1 MEILNDRTEKLELTY
16 PCSWSYKLI
25 AGEKEAL
32 EQAIRDVIDEREHK
46 LTHSKNSKGGKY
58 ISMNLDLL
66 VHNEDHRASARRRVS
81 YPIQGVLPR
90 TCSIYTF
97 GFILS
102 QYL

>member
-1 MEILNDRTEKLELTY
+1 MEILNDRTDKLELTY

-32 EQAIRDVIDEREHK
+32 EKAIHDVISDREHK

-66 VHNEDHRASARRRVS
+66 VHNEDDRNFIYEALKAHQN
-81 YPIQGVLPR
+81 IKMVL
-90 TCSIYTF
+90 
-97 GFILS
+97 
-102 QYL
+102 